1 MKENLPYLDCCDV
14 LVIGG
19 GPAGT
24 MAAIAAARQG
34 AETVLLERN
43 GFLGGNLTAAG
54 IDTIYGL
61 YSVGENPVKTIG
73 GLSDELTERLQM
85 QNACYERRNT
95 YGAGIGLTF
104 AVENM
109 KISMEEMVRES
120 GARVYYHAFAPEVH
134 FDAEGRPDG
143 VVVASKSGLQLVAG
157 KILIDTTGDA
167 DVVARAGGRYE
178 MPGEVGPVQ
187 SCTTVFFMASVDVK
201 AAKAFGKQA
210 MWQAMKDGVVEG
222 KYDLPRT
229 EGSFHAT
236 PNPTMIEANMTRI
249 GNVDT
254 TDVGSITEAEII
266 GRKQAQEYVR
276 FLIENVPGF
285 KDAYLVKTGSHVG
298 VREGRRVIGDYV
310 LTKDDVLEGRKFD
323 DAVIRCGQPIEDHH
337 SGTDTRWVYVRD
349 HGFYDIPYRCLI
361 PQGLTNVLTA
371 GRCLSA
377 THDAH
382 ASARSSGTAMGM
394 GQAAGLAAAMALQ
407 SSCPVREINTD
418 GLQQKLR
425 EMGAPI

>member
-1 MKENLPYLDCCDV
+1 MELPILDRCDV

-24 MAAIAAARQG
+24 MAAVAAARQG
-34 AETVLLERN
+34 ADTVLLEKN

-54 IDTIYGL
+54 IDTVYGL

-73 GLSDELTERLQM
+73 GLSDELTERLERE
-85 QNACYERRNT
+85 NACYERHNT

-104 AVENM
+104 NVEIM
-109 KISMEEMVRES
+109 KIAMEDMVRES
-120 GARVYYHAFAPEVH
+120 GVRVYYHAVAPEVH
-134 FDAEGRPDG
+134 FDGIGLPDG
-143 VVVASKSGLQLVAG
+143 VLVASKSGLQLVTA

-167 DVVARAGGRYE
+167 DVVARAGGQYE
-178 MPGEVGPVQ
+178 MPGQVGPVQ
-187 SCTTVFFMASVDVK
+187 SCTAVFFMANVDVK
-201 AAKAFGKQA
+201 RAKAFGKKA
-210 MWQAMKDGVVEG
+210 MWQAMKEGVAAG
-222 KYDLPRT
+222 KYNLPRT

-236 PNPTMIEANMTRI
+236 PTPTMIEANMTRI
-249 GNVDT
+249 RNVDS
-254 TDVGSITEAEII
+254 TDVKSITTAEIA
-266 GRKQAQEYVR
+266 GRKQTQEYVR

-285 KDAYLVKTGSHVG
+285 EDAYLVRTGSHLG

-310 LTKDDVLEGRKFD
+310 LTKEDVLEGRRFD

-337 SGTDTRWVYVRD
+337 SGSNTRWVYVRD
-349 HGFYDIPYRCLI
+349 HGFYDIPFRCLL
-361 PQGLTNVLTA
+361 PKGLTNVLTA

-407 SSCPVREINTD
+407 GGTTVREIEMD
-418 GLQQKLR
+418 GLKKNLR